1 MLSYGHPS
9 VSLER
14 SEFIS
19 LKIAIASIIAGV
31 LFSFCAKLEML
42 YKMVKTA
49 CKG

>member
-19 LKIAIASIIAGV
+19 
-31 LFSFCAKLEML
+31 
-42 YKMVKTA
+42 
-49 CKG
+49 